1 MKRIPRLFAIILI
14 SVVSGVLLSARS
26 DRQHNANQGVTINIM
41 QSKVEDNTQFKQLA
55 AKYEQI
61 HPNVKVIVTSVGGGT
76 DYLSTLKTRMS
87 AGDEPTIFSITGPSD
102 VSQFGSKIADVAD
115 TKAAKLA
122 LPGTLDAVKDGKKVL
137 GLPFNLEGY
146 GFVYSKKIFRQAG
159 IDANQLKTYPQLLAA
174 VKKLNAEKKQ
184 LGIKGVFSLPGQETW
199 VMTDHLGNVFIAPDF
214 KGNVKTSFTSKK
226 LPFTNAA
233 QYKRML
239 DLEAKYSAGN
249 VMQTD
254 YSQQVSQYFG
264 LGQVAMIQQGDW
276 IYQTVASIDKK
287 FAAKGIGMIP
297 IPLDGEAG
305 KMPVGVPNYWAVNK
319 TRPKAEQTAAKS
331 FLDWLYTSPEGKK
344 DVVNL
349 LHFVPAYKGF
359 SGMKMPDPLSETVF
373 QYAQAKR
380 TTGWVFNGYP
390 VSWEAD
396 SLGPDIQKYLS
407 KVMTWPEL
415 VSDTKQAWQN
425 LQSTK

>member
-1 MKRIPRLFAIILI
+1 
-14 SVVSGVLLSARS
+14 
-26 DRQHNANQGVTINIM
+26 M
-41 QSKVEDNTQFKQLA
+41 QSEVEDNTQFKQLA

-199 VMTDHLGNVFIAPDF
+199 VMTDHLGNALLLRISRAMLKHRSPVR
-214 KGNVKTSFTSKK
+214 NCHLRTRHN
-226 LPFTNAA
+226 TN
-233 QYKRML
+233 
-239 DLEAKYSAGN
+239 GC
-249 VMQTD
+249 
-254 YSQQVSQYFG
+254 
-264 LGQVAMIQQGDW
+264 W
-276 IYQTVASIDKK
+276 ILKQ
-287 FAAKGIGMIP
+287 
-297 IPLDGEAG
+297 
-305 KMPVGVPNYWAVNK
+305 N
-319 TRPKAEQTAAKS
+319 TRPATSCRLTIHSRFHNTSVWAKS
-331 FLDWLYTSPEGKK
+331 P
-344 DVVNL
+344 
-349 LHFVPAYKGF
+349 
-359 SGMKMPDPLSETVF
+359 
-373 QYAQAKR
+373 
-380 TTGWVFNGYP
+380 
-390 VSWEAD
+390 
-396 SLGPDIQKYLS
+396 
-407 KVMTWPEL
+407 
-415 VSDTKQAWQN
+415 
-425 LQSTK
+425 